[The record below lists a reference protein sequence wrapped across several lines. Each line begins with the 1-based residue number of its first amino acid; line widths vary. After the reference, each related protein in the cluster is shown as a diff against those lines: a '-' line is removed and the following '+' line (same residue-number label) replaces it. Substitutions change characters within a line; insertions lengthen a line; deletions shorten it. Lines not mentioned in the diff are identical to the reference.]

1 MMKRR
6 IVHLSVPVV
15 VLVLLF
21 LSFDKNDRNL
31 SAEKEF
37 IIDTL
42 ATDLVV
48 PWEIVFLPDETM
60 LFTERS
66 GTVRIYRN
74 EKLLKTPALEIG
86 NIETKKKM
94 GLLGLAVH
102 PDFPAKNYIYLA
114 YNYSESEKS
123 YLRVVRYNFKDDA
136 LITPKVIIEGI
147 EANQNHTGS
156 RVLFGPKGYLYITTG
171 DADHAALAQ
180 DLKRLNGKILRLNDD
195 GSIPEDNPFVKVDT
209 ARGEIWSYGHRNTQG
224 LAFQPGTGLLFNSE
238 HGPSGGDEINI
249 IEKAGNYGWPV
260 IHHKQSKYGMRSPF
274 LEYTPS
280 IAPSKIIFYNSD
292 IFPQLKGD
300 LLLATLRGENI
311 YQLHIEGG
319 QVKQKKL
326 FKDKEYGRIRAITV
340 GPDGFLY
347 FSTSQVDPPEG
358 TPGDSDD
365 LLLRIRPGKKIINHK
380 FDVVL
385 KTNVVEESPHNNQNV
400 YEQLCLSCH
409 GANLEGTERGPN
421 LIDDKW
427 IHGNTRSTIARIIGN
442 GAINKGMPAWNGVLS
457 DQEIKELSDYIID
470 FN

>member
-6 IVHLSVPVV
+6 TIYLSVPIV

-31 SAEKEF
+31 SVEKEF
-37 IIDTL
+37 LIDTL
-42 ATDLVV
+42 ATGLVV
-48 PWEIVFLPDETM
+48 PWEIVFLPDQTM

-66 GTVRIYRN
+66 GKVRIYRN
-74 EKLLKTPALEIG
+74 EKLLKTPALEISD
-86 NIETKKKM
+86 IETTKKM
-94 GLLGLAVH
+94 GMLGLAVH

-123 YLRVVRYNFKDDA
+123 FLRVVRYHLKDDS
-136 LITPKVIIEGI
+136 LIDPVVIIEDI
-147 EANQNHTGS
+147 EASPNHSGS
-156 RVLFGPKGYLYITTG
+156 RLVFGPAGHLYVTTG
-171 DADHAALAQ
+171 DADHASFAQ
-180 DLKRLNGKILRLNDD
+180 DPKRLNGKILRLNDD
-195 GSIPEDNPFVKVDT
+195 GSIPKDNPFVKVDT

-260 IHHKQSKYGMRSPF
+260 IHHKQSRHGMRSPL

-280 IAPSKIIFYNSD
+280 VGPSKILFYNSD
-292 IFPQLKGD
+292 VFPKLKGD

-311 YQLHIEGG
+311 YQLHLEGG

-326 FKDKEYGRIRAITV
+326 FKDNEYGRIRAITV

-365 LLLRIRPGKKIINHK
+365 LLLRIRPGKKIMDQK
-380 FDVVL
+380 FDKLL
-385 KTNVVEESPHNNQNV
+385 KTNVVEESAGDNQNN

-409 GANLEGTERGPN
+409 GANLEGTGRGPN

-427 IHGNTRSTIARIIGN
+427 IYGNTRSNIAGIIRN
-442 GAINKGMPAWNGVLS
+442 GSINKGMPAWNGVLS

-470 FN
+470 YD